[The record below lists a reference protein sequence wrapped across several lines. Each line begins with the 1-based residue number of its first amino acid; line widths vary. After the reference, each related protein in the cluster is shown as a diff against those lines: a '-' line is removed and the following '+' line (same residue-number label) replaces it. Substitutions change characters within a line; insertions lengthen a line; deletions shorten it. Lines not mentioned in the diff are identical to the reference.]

1 MDFDQSQ
8 IRPYETWSSELLP
21 LNIWNKQ
28 TKVKGKNG
36 KSKMVLRGKTPLDT
50 DWTNKRYTIG
60 AHTKWI
66 NKGLNIGF
74 KISSNQLVIDIDPR
88 HFEPGVDS
96 LSMVADSLG
105 YFDFDELLESGD
117 YPIGITG
124 GGGYHIYGRLPKGV
138 DYRKLC
144 EVVKGLPGVEF
155 KRKGRQVV
163 ACGSKHPETSKFY
176 VWHDIEK
183 VKTHKELPIYPK
195 AFINTVKRKKPNVDF
210 AERSKD
216 GHKTAAGILSGQQLK
231 EHILDNIN
239 VDEYDSNT
247 KWYPILAASH
257 YITAGEGVEEFIE
270 WSTGAIGYEDDE
282 TIIRNRWES
291 LSVEPDD
298 FDDERK
304 PISVGTLIDEI
315 EFNGNDTRDLR
326 MILQFAQREKP
337 FYQLD
342 DEDSEDGF
350 DDDDFDDFI
359 DGDNEWLESDFD
371 DFDDQGNQDEFE
383 LDELDDD
390 FEEKP
395 KTRKQ
400 SSKTA
405 KRSKDES
412 NDGANAKAV
421 KEINQV
427 LNFEKA
433 VLKKLEKAL
442 DEVDIDK
449 IAGLPK
455 GTHKKIEKGTAI
467 ELAKEL
473 PINATFDDKLKM
485 IRIIRLSDE
494 AEAAE
499 AIEILKN
506 RKVMNRSYITE
517 QLKIMQN
524 KVEDSLIETVSNL
537 LINSVFNNGKHI
549 IVEPSGIIY
558 IYNDAYWQPIT
569 EDYIGG
575 KALQQIDYLK
585 KRIKLNRDEVTIANG
600 VVSTIKKR
608 CAKMSSLLFNANQV
622 KAIINCQNGELWIN
636 QDGGYKLRKHSYKS
650 YLTYCLDVVYDPK
663 ADCPMFHEAL
673 DGIFALYDDKND
685 LIRHV
690 WEILGYTITPYKNIA
705 SWFLFRGDGGDGKS
719 SIIKVLNAVLGDNM
733 NKVQQ
738 SILGVGG
745 LYGNSH
751 ATHGF
756 QGKLSLV
763 IEELQK
769 GVKLNDS
776 GLKLFSE
783 MSKMRANPKGKD
795 EYNFVFTANLIMCAN
810 FWPKI
815 ADTSEGIQR
824 RANIIPFNRQFNKLG
839 IENPKLIEN
848 IIQDQDEISGVLNH
862 MLAGLKRVVS
872 RGKFLPSASC
882 IKAKNIWLNNA
893 SNSTRF
899 INECLEPI
907 LDENG
912 DHDENSVGGLALELY
927 REYIEW
933 AEIEG
938 IRFTGRNTFYQELE
952 TNGVKIKNS
961 HNHQKHFYG
970 YKFVKTFDEFQREN
984 YDDFEDDL

>member
-1 MDFDQSQ
+1 MDFDQTQ

-28 TKVKGKNG
+28 TKVKGKNELV
-36 KSKMVLRGKTPLDT
+36 SRGKTPLHT
-50 DWTNKRYTIG
+50 DWINKKYKIG

-66 NKGLNIGF
+66 NSGFNIGY
-74 KISSNQLVIDIDPR
+74 KINANQLVIDIDPR
-88 HFEPGVDS
+88 HFTRKVDS
-96 LSMVADSLG
+96 LGVVADWLG
-105 YFDFDELLESGD
+105 FFDFDELLESGH
-117 YPIGITG
+117 YPTVLTG

-163 ACGSKHPETSKFY
+163 AAGSKHPETEKFY
-176 VWHDIEK
+176 VWQDLLK
-183 VKTHKELPIYPK
+183 VKTHIELPLFPIS
-195 AFINTVKRKKPNVDF
+195 FIDNIKRQKPNVDYS
-210 AERSKD
+210 ERGED
-216 GHKTAAGILSGQQLK
+216 GQKTAAGILSGQQLK
-231 EHILDNIN
+231 ELILDKLD
-239 VDEYDSNT
+239 VDDFDDNT
-247 KWYPILAASH
+247 KWYPILCGSH

-270 WSTGAIGYEDDE
+270 WSTSAFGYDDHE

-298 FDDERK
+298 FDDEAR
-304 PISVGTLIDEI
+304 PISVGTLIDAI
-315 EFNGNDTRDLR
+315 DIGNGSSRDLR
-326 MILQFAQREKP
+326 TVLQFSQREKP

-342 DEDSEDGF
+342 DTDNDL
-350 DDDDFDDFI
+350 DDDFDLD
-359 DGDNEWLESDFD
+359 ESELASDFD
-371 DFDDQGNQDEFE
+371 DEDDCDLDESE
-383 LDELDDD
+383 LDSDLDLDNELDCDLN
-390 FEEKP
+390 EKP
-395 KTRKQ
+395 K
-400 SSKTA
+400 
-405 KRSKDES
+405 
-412 NDGANAKAV
+412 NDGINAKAV
-421 KEINQV
+421 QSIDQA

-433 VLKKLEKAL
+433 VLKKIEKAL

-455 GTHKKIEKGTAI
+455 GTHSKIEKGTAI

-473 PINATFDDKLKM
+473 PIGATFEDKMKM

-494 AEAAE
+494 SEAAE

-506 RKVMNRSYITE
+506 RKVMGKSYITE

-558 IYNDAYWQPIT
+558 IYNDAFWQPIT

-636 QDGGYKLRKHSYKS
+636 QNGGHKLRKHSYKS
-650 YLTYCLDVVYDPK
+650 YLTYCLDVVYDPE
-663 ADCPMFHEAL
+663 ADCEQFHDAL
-673 DGIFALYDDKND
+673 DGIFALYDDKDD

-738 SILGVGG
+738 SVLGVGG

-839 IENPKLIEN
+839 IENPKLIDN
-848 IIQDQDEISGVLNH
+848 IIQDQNEISGVLNH
-862 MLAGLKRVVS
+862 MLKGLKRVVS
-872 RGKFLPSASC
+872 RGKFLPSPSC

-899 INECLEPI
+899 ISECLEPI
-907 LDENG
+907 IDQN
-912 DHDENSVGGLALELY
+912 DVHDENAVGGLALELY
-927 REYIEW
+927 REYVEW

-952 TNGVKIKNS
+952 SNGVKIKNS
-961 HNHQKHFYG
+961 HNHQKYFYG
-970 YKFVKTFDEFQREN
+970 YKFVKSFDEFQRED
-984 YDDFEDDL
+984 YEDFDDDL